1 MVDDAEVAA
10 RGSVISSTRPRCARD
25 ARDEE
30 RIGRCLALSPAYEVP
45 DESREGS
52 IDPPAENLAEVTGLI

>member
-1 MVDDAEVAA
+1 M
-10 RGSVISSTRPRCARD
+10 TLRPRLVGASVLQVLVRVARI
-25 ARDEE
+25 A
-30 RIGRCLALSPAYEVP
+30 RCLALSPDYEVP